1 MRDDTEERPDPDA
14 LLASI
19 QKSED
24 ESGRGKL
31 KIFFGACA
39 GDSRKPMAARKRV
52 SCWTALRF
60 FRSGPFRAAATFTNL
75 ILRRH

>member
-24 ESGRGKL
+24 ESL
-31 KIFFGACA
+31 
-39 GDSRKPMAARKRV
+39 S
-52 SCWTALRF
+52 
-60 FRSGPFRAAATFTNL
+60 L
-75 ILRRH
+75 IHI